1 MKFLK
6 TLSVTSL
13 ILGSAFFLEGYR
25 ENRQLETEHIKI
37 QANKFAHK
45 NSKIKIAHLSDT
57 QFPRLRVKT
66 KKLLTKLTNEKPD
79 LIFFTGDTIDRTES
93 MDTTEFTYFL
103 KQLTKI
109 APTYIV
115 SGNHEITN
123 TDYQKWLAVVKNS
136 EAILLENDAQE
147 IEVNGEVI
155 NIIGLSENQTA
166 LKSSVKAEINP
177 DLESFLLAHHP
188 EKIESYVKN
197 FNEFSFTAFSGHAHG
212 GQIILPILG
221 GILSPNQGFFPDYTD
236 GLYELDSKKI
246 IVSRGLANSS
256 FPARINNYP
265 HLIFVEV
272 TG

>member
-6 TLSVTSL
+6 TLSVTGL

-25 ENRQLETEHIKI
+25 ENRQLDTQHINI
-37 QANKFAHK
+37 QSNKFTSK

-57 QFPRLRVKT
+57 QFPRLRVKQS
-66 KKLLTKLTNEKPD
+66 KLLTKLSNEKPD

-93 MDTTEFTYFL
+93 MDTTKFTYFL

-115 SGNHEITN
+115 SGNHEVTN
-123 TDYQKWLAVVKNS
+123 PDYQKWLTVVKNS
-136 EAILLENDAQE
+136 DATLLENDIQE
-147 IEVNGEVI
+147 LQVNNESI
-155 NIIGLSENQTA
+155 NIIGLSENQTSIKA
-166 LKSSVKAEINP
+166 SVKSEINTN
-177 DLESFLLAHHP
+177 LESFLLVHHP
-188 EKIESYVKN
+188 EKIESYTQS
-197 FNEFSFTAFSGHAHG
+197 FSEFSFTAFSGHAHG
-212 GQIILPILG
+212 GQIILPFVG
-221 GILSPNQGFFPDYTD
+221 GVLSPNQGFFPEFTD
-236 GLYELDSKKI
+236 GLYEVDNNKLV
-246 IVSRGLANSS
+246 VSRGLANSS